1 MGAGDLE
8 KEHTRQE
15 RREERQLKRREKML
29 QHSRGFI
36 QAYKNAILKRVRQ
49 VRRKGAN

>member
-36 QAYKNAILKRVRQ
+36 QAYKNAILKRIG
-49 VRRKGAN
+49 RRSRKKE

>member
-1 MGAGDLE
+1 ME

-36 QAYKNAILKRVRQ
+36 QAYKNAILKRARQ
-49 VRRKGAN
+49 MRRRGAG